1 MSKVISFKKGAD
13 IILKG
18 KAKEVICDNVISES
32 FAIQPDDFFSLV
44 PKLEIRENDN
54 ISQGSP
60 IFYDK
65 KNPNIK
71 FVSPVSGVISKIVR
85 GPKRKIESV
94 EIEFKGVL

>member
-32 FAIQPDDFFSLV
+32 FAIQPDDFFLLV

-54 ISQGSP
+54 IS
-60 IFYDK
+60 
-65 KNPNIK
+65 
-71 FVSPVSGVISKIVR
+71 
-85 GPKRKIESV
+85 
-94 EIEFKGVL
+94 